1 VPTDATAVVIRQ
13 HEELWSQG
21 NLEIVDELFAP
32 SFVGRHPGADDWIG
46 PAGVRQAVG
55 NVRRAFPDFVETV
68 IDVVEEGSKVVTR
81 FVASGTHRGP
91 YRGVS
96 PTGKRIA
103 VEEVGIFRID
113 GGKIVEKWG
122 LIDRLGMF
130 AQLGVP
136 PTPGPQTAFL
146 YEIVMD
152 AELHDLGV
160 TPAGHRRI
168 VVVTGGRFE
177 GPALRG
183 QVLAGGG
190 DWLVERAD
198 GTRALDVRITL
209 RTDDGDLIYAHYP
222 GLFYGAPDV
231 LSRLLAG
238 EAVESSEYY
247 FRTAPFFETG
257 SPKYAWLNRTMA
269 IGIGRRTRTQVA
281 YSVYAV
287 L

>member
-1 VPTDATAVVIRQ
+1 MPTDARAIVMRQ
-13 HEELWSQG
+13 HEEVWSRG
-21 NLEIVDELFAP
+21 NLDSVDELFAP
-32 SFVGRHPGADDWIG
+32 AFVGRHPGSDDWIG

-55 NVRRAFPDFVETV
+55 SVRRAFPDFTERV
-68 IDVVEEGSKVVTR
+68 IEVVADGPKVVTR

-91 YRGVS
+91 YRGAA
-96 PTGKRIA
+96 PTGKRIE
-103 VEEVGIFRID
+103 VEEIGIFRID

-130 AQLGVP
+130 RQLGIP
-136 PTPGPQTAFL
+136 PIPGPRTEFL
-146 YEIVMD
+146 YDITMD
-152 AELHDLGV
+152 AEVQDLGQ

-168 VVVTGGRFE
+168 VIVTGGRFD

-183 QVLAGGG
+183 LVMAGGG

-209 RTDDGDLIYAHYP
+209 RTDDGELIYAHYP
-222 GLFYGAPDV
+222 GLFHGAPDV
-231 LSRLLAG
+231 MSRLVAG
-238 EAVESSEYY
+238 EAVEPSEYY
-247 FRTAPFFETG
+247 FRTAPFFETA
-257 SPKYAWLNRTMA
+257 SPKYSWLNRTMA
-269 IGIGRRTRTQVA
+269 IGIGRRTRTQVE